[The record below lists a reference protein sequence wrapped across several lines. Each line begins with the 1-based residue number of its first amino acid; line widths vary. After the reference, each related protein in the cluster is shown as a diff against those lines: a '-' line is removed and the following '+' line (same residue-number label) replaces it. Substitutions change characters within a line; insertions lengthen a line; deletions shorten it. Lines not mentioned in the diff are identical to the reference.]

1 MVGELG
7 SYMPLSVTLLV
18 PKSLKK
24 TVGIVEDASWMQRRW
39 SSNQQTH
46 SLGKHPGP
54 KRDDYTFL
62 S

>member
-1 MVGELG
+1 
-7 SYMPLSVTLLV
+7 MPLSVTLLV